1 MAEKRTIARPYAQA
15 VFDLARK
22 EDALAKWSDALA
34 LLAAIA
40 ADGHMQRLIDNPR
53 IDEQQLR
60 DIFLGVAG
68 ERLDQQAIALLEL
81 LIENRRLGLL
91 PEIAALY
98 EVYRA
103 EAEKV
108 VQVEVIAAFAVNDEQ
123 QAAIAEALK
132 SRLDREVNIESRT
145 DQSLIGGAVI
155 RAGDMV
161 IDGSVRGHLD
171 RLAQALSQ

>member
-15 VFDLARK
+15 VFDLACK
-22 EDALAKWSDALA
+22 ANALGRWSEMLA

-40 ADGHMQRLIDNPR
+40 ADERMQGLIDNPR

-60 DIFLGVAG
+60 DVFLGVAG
-68 ERLDQQAIALLEL
+68 DRLDKQGAALLEL
-81 LIENRRLGLL
+81 LIENRRLGYL

-98 EVYRA
+98 EGYRA

-108 VQVEVIAAFAVNDEQ
+108 VHAEVIAAFPVSDEQ
-123 QAAIAEALK
+123 RDAIAAALK
-132 SRLDREVNIESRT
+132 RRLGREVDIESRT
-145 DQSLIGGAVI
+145 DQSLIGGAII